1 MSMISVNAFLY
12 EVLDLVYVDC
22 FYRWSNKKEGDS
34 FQAKKLDGVK
44 GTMGWLEKFNQV
56 GMELSNLGIS
66 DHFPVVMSIENEQS
80 FRPKSF

>member
-1 MSMISVNAFLY
+1 MINYLPMSMISVNAFLY

-44 GTMGWLEKFNQV
+44 GTMGWLEKFN
-56 GMELSNLGIS
+56 
-66 DHFPVVMSIENEQS
+66 
-80 FRPKSF
+80 